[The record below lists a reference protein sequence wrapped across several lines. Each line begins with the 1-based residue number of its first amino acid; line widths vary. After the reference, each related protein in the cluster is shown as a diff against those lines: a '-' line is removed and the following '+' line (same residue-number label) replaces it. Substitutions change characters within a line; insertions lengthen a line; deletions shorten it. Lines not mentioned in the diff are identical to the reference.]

1 VSTENIQLF
10 VPTYRIDETL
20 AEIRECL
27 QVGWTGLGFKTEKFE
42 KAWTDFTGLRHAHF
56 INSATAG
63 LHLAVELL
71 GEQGGWEAGDEIITT
86 PITFV
91 STNHAIM
98 YAGYTPVF
106 AEVDE
111 SLNISP
117 SSIEQLVTD
126 RTRAVMF
133 VGMGGN
139 PHHLR
144 AVMQICRNRN
154 LKLILDAAHMAGAR
168 IGGFHVGIEADATVF
183 SFQAVKNLPTGDSGM
198 VCFADA
204 ALDTEA
210 RKRSWLGIN
219 KNTFQRT
226 AQLGSYRWEYDVE
239 TVGYKYNGSS
249 IMAAIGLVALRYLDQ
264 DNAYRRQ
271 IAAWYDELLAPM
283 GGNVTPVR
291 HDPGSSR
298 HLYQV
303 FAKER
308 DALMVTMNVAG
319 VYPGVHYKDNRNY
332 RMYERPG
339 ADQSSTRKLSE
350 QLVSLPL
357 HLRLSYADVQRVVS
371 SIFAFYARKG

>member
-1 VSTENIQLF
+1 VENIQLF
-10 VPTYRIDETL
+10 VPTYRIEETL

-27 QVGWTGLGFKTEKFE
+27 QIGWTGLGFKTDKFE
-42 KAWTDFTGLRHAHF
+42 KAWVEFTGLRHAHF

-71 GEQGGWEAGDEIITT
+71 GEQGDWKPGDEIITT

-91 STNHAIM
+91 STNHAIL
-98 YAGYTPVF
+98 YAGFTPVF
-106 AEVDE
+106 ADVDE
-111 SLNISP
+111 SLNLSP
-117 SSIEQLVTD
+117 EEVERAITP

-139 PHHLR
+139 PANLR
-144 AVMQICRNRN
+144 EVMQICRNRK
-154 LKLILDAAHMAGAR
+154 LKLILDAAHMAGTR
-168 IGGFHVGIEADATVF
+168 VGSDHVGIEADATVF

-204 ALDTEA
+204 SLDAEA

-239 TVGYKYNGSS
+239 ATGYKYNGSS

-271 IAAWYDELLAPM
+271 IAKWYDAKLFGLN
-283 GGNVTPVR
+283 GDVTPVI
-291 HDPGSSR
+291 HELGSSR
-298 HLYQV
+298 HLYQIS
-303 FAKER
+303 ARDR
-308 DALMVTMNVAG
+308 DALMVAMNAAG
-319 VYPGVHYKDNRNY
+319 VFPGVHYKDNRHY
-332 RMYERPG
+332 RMYDRPG
-339 ADQSSTRKLSE
+339 ADQTVAWKLSE
-350 QLVSLPL
+350 GLVSLPL
-357 HLRLSYADVQRVVS
+357 HVRLTYADVDRVVS
-371 SIFAFYARKG
+371 TICSFYSRKG